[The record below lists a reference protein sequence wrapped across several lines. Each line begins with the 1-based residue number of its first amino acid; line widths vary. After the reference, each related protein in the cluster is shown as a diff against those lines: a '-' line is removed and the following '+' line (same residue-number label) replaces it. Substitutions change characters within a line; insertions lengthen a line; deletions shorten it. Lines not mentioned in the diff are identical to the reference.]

1 MNSSVLVDPL
11 KVSFESLIGGVLLA
25 INALLTACLGSFVVS
40 SSNDASCRVVVDGVV
55 VVVVFL
61 VPEAD
66 SEVSL
71 RSLWIIIKQDRI
83 N

>member
-1 MNSSVLVDPL
+1 MNSSVLVDPFKLVDPL
-11 KVSFESLIGGVLLA
+11 KLSFESLTGGVLLA
-25 INALLTACLGSFVVS
+25 IKALFTACLGSFVVS
-40 SSNDASCRVVVDGVV
+40 SSSSRVVVDGVV

-71 RSLWIIIKQDRI
+71 RSLW
-83 N
+83 